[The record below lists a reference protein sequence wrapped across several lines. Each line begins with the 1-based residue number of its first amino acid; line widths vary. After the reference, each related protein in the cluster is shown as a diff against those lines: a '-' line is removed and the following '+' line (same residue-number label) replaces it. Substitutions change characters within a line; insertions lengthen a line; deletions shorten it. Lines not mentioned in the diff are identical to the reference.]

1 MSTTAGSDGYQDY
14 VKGHGLSPVVLSGFG
29 VSLDEYTPMMS
40 IGPSGSRTDG
50 FAGSIL
56 DGLPATLLHS
66 SYAET
71 TDKHRDYTVAV
82 ATINE
87 AVAFA
92 RNLSCRDRKVQ
103 NDLAHTAISRFGDSR
118 EVKLESIDFDRRFAL
133 QAPPG
138 IDANW
143 LRQLFS
149 PSLIDRLSSS
159 APEGFCFELNE
170 GHFCAAIPGKVTDP
184 GALDA
189 FLATAGQVVSRI
201 REEASEGAGRSSQA
215 AHRVVDRKFERLLG
229 KVKFDEPPPDV
240 DAAADRY
247 MGVAMRRPGAFFRAL
262 GYSLRHG
269 PSVIILLLVVAAALL
284 LGANAAAS
292 VNLAAWLIPAA
303 LASLFVIW
311 INIRRQAKAL
321 ATSLGEEAFVR
332 GYASSR
338 GLRIVDPGGFQAEHA
353 RLQFPGAVRHAMVGT
368 LPGNGVEGAI
378 ALVYAGVEKSAELT
392 TGASSA
398 VRSSFL
404 SFFGMG
410 PDDDRTYDVVV
421 YDGSAIVPSLQAA
434 GANDLAAKMTAAT
447 SSGNYMQA
455 LSPDLLREA
464 FSVMH
469 STNQKVL
476 SDGNT
481 HASVQT
487 SSRRGRSAQEL
498 DRLCA
503 QLAPAAG
510 QAS

>member
-1 MSTTAGSDGYQDY
+1 MAEGYDAY
-14 VKGHGLSPVVLSGFG
+14 VRAKGLSPVVLSGFG
-29 VSLDEYTPMMS
+29 VTLDEYTPMMS
-40 IGPSGSRTDG
+40 IGPSGSRADG

-71 TDKHRDYTVAV
+71 SDQDRDYTLAV

-92 RNLSCRDRKVQ
+92 RNLSCRDRRVQ
-103 NDLAHTAISRFGDSR
+103 DDLAHTAISRFGDSR
-118 EVKLESIDFDRRFAL
+118 EVELESIGFDRRFAL

-138 IDANW
+138 IDASW

-149 PSLIDRLSSS
+149 PSMIDKLSTS
-159 APEGFCFELNE
+159 APDGFCFELNE
-170 GHFCAAIPGKVTDP
+170 GHFCAAIPGKVTD
-184 GALDA
+184 AATLDA
-189 FLATAGQVVSRI
+189 FLATASQVVSRI
-201 REEASEGAGRSSQA
+201 RNEATEGAGHASQGA
-215 AHRVVDRKFERLLG
+215 RREIDKKFERLLG
-229 KVKFDEPPPDV
+229 KVKFDQPPPDV
-240 DAAADRY
+240 ETAADRY
-247 MGVAMRRPGAFFRAL
+247 VGVAIRRPGAFFRAL

-269 PSVIILLLVVAAALL
+269 PSVIILLLVVAAAIL

-338 GLRIVDPGGFQAEHA
+338 GLQIVDPGGFQAEHA
-353 RLQFPGAVRHAMVGT
+353 RLQFPGAVRHALVGT
-368 LPGNGVEGAI
+368 LPGTGVEGAI
-378 ALVYAGVEKSAELT
+378 ALVYSGVEKSAELT

-398 VRSSFL
+398 LQSSFF

-421 YDGSAIVPSLQAA
+421 YDGAAIVPSLQAA
-434 GANDLAAKMTAAT
+434 GANELAEKMKAAM
-447 SSGNYMQA
+447 SSGDYMQA
-455 LSPDLLREA
+455 LSPSLMREA
-464 FSVMH
+464 FAVMH

-510 QAS
+510 QTG